1 MVSSKVKK
9 DVIANKVKQ
18 SHDLQVF
25 GMIRLIEDGR
35 YEEG

>member
-9 DVIANKVKQ
+9 DVIANEVKQ

-25 GMIRLIEDGR
+25 DMIRLVEDGWD
-35 YEEG
+35 EEG